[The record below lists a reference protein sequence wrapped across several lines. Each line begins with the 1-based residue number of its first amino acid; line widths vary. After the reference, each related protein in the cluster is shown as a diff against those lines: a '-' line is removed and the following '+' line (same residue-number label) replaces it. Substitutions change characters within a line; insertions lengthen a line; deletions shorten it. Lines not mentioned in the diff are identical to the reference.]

1 MIVLKDIGKFEVLP
15 ARAMQIY
22 QGMFRPC
29 RRLLLQAGILKRG

>member
-15 ARAMQIY
+15 ERAMQIY

-29 RRLLLQAGILKRG
+29 RLPLLRAGILKRG